1 MDASLPI
8 AFADVAAASSRIAGV
23 VHRTRVTSSRQLD
36 GRSGCRVFL
45 ACENEQRTGSF
56 KIRGALN
63 RLAQLS
69 ADERVRGVVAASSG
83 NHAQGV
89 ALAASVVG
97 TAATIFMPSDAPAAK
112 ISAALG
118 YGARVEFYDREL
130 ALPADLVED
139 FARRTGA
146 IPVPA
151 FDDPAIMAGQGTV
164 ALELLAETGPVDA
177 VVVPLGGGG
186 LLSGVA
192 TVVKALQP
200 SAQVFGVEPEDGDD
214 WVRSLAAGRPVLI
227 DPPRTIADG
236 ARTRQPGAL
245 TYRVVSRLVDG
256 VATVTDDDLAEAVRF
271 LGLRM
276 KLVAEPTG
284 ALAVAA
290 LLAGRVPVEP
300 GSRVAAIVSGG
311 NVDPEMYARLLT
323 NDARAPM
330 PGR

>member
-1 MDASLPI
+1 MGADLPI
-8 AFADVAAASSRIAGV
+8 TFADVVAASSRIAGV
-23 VHRTRVTSSRQLD
+23 VHRTRVASSRQLD
-36 GRSGCRVFL
+36 SRTGLRVFL

-69 ADERVRGVVAASSG
+69 AGERARGVVAASSG

-89 ALAASVVG
+89 ALAATIVG
-97 TAATIFMPSDAPAAK
+97 TAATIFMPSDAPKAK
-112 ISAALG
+112 VSATRG
-118 YGARVEFYDREL
+118 YGARVEFYDRET

-139 FARRTGA
+139 FSRRTGA
-146 IPVPA
+146 VPVPA
-151 FDDPAIMAGQGTV
+151 FDHPAIMAGQGTV

-192 TVVKALQP
+192 TVVKTLQP
-200 SAQVFGVEPEDGDD
+200 RARVFGVEPADGDD

-236 ARTRQPGAL
+236 ARTRQPGVL
-245 TYRVVSRLVDG
+245 TYRVVSKLVDG
-256 VATVTDDDLAEAVRF
+256 VVTVTDDDLAEAVRF

-311 NVDPEMYARLLT
+311 NVDPGMYARLLT
-323 NDARAPM
+323 NDARETS